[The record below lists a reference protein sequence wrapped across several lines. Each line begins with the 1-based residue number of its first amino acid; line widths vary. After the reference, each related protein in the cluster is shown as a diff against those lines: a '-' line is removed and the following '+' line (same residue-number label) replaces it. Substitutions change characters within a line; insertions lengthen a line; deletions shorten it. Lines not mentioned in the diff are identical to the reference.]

1 MKRRYFYTLLMA
13 ACLIGFVVGGVA
25 LAQSG
30 GAFTLRSATIDG
42 GGGTS
47 AGVAFVLSGT
57 AGQADAGQM
66 SGGDF
71 TIGGGFWQ
79 PAGVKTLYLPLV
91 FHQD

>member
-1 MKRRYFYTLLMA
+1 MKRRYFYTLLIA

-30 GAFTLRSATIDG
+30 GAFELRSATMDG

-57 AGQADAGQM
+57 AGQPDAGQL

-71 TIGGGFWQ
+71 TIRGGFWQ
-79 PAGVKTLYLPLV
+79 SAGVKTLYLPLV